1 MFESERRRMAQI
13 LILDDEL
20 PLLQSLTL
28 ELGRG
33 GHQCLAAETG
43 TEALSI
49 IENNSIEMAILDVQ
63 LPDISGLEVLRK
75 LQQEMPEV
83 PVLMITAYAS
93 VDSAVEA
100 MKEGALDYLEK
111 PLDLEELHLVV
122 ERELANAAVRRLVD
136 AHERVSAL
144 TSQNEIIGECLQ
156 IQDIFKVIDQ
166 ISEITVKSAAE
177 LPTMLIG
184 GETGVGKDLLA
195 RIIHE
200 SGSISHFPFLQVNCS
215 GLPRDLIESE
225 LFGHEKGAFT
235 GASQKKQGLFEVAA
249 GGTIFL
255 DEIGDMPLDM
265 QTKLLN
271 VLETKKVRR
280 VGGTREYTANVR
292 IIAATN
298 QDLEIASRDG
308 SFRSDLYYRLKV
320 VSILLPPLRERGHD
334 QDLLIDHF
342 LDLNK
347 HKYRKSNLTLPDA
360 VRDEMKKYPW
370 PGNIREL
377 AHTIERLVLISSDDE
392 IHSPGL
398 MEALDKHDHRQ
409 LGPQKVSELQF
420 DFDTGECT
428 LAAIEKQL
436 LEQALDYTDGNVSE
450 VARLLGLTRGA
461 LRHRLEKRGLGSS
474 GS

>member
-1 MFESERRRMAQI
+1 MAQI
-13 LILDDEL
+13 LILDDEQ

-43 TEALSI
+43 SEALDI
-49 IENNSIEMAILDVQ
+49 IENNSVDMAILDVQ

-75 LQQEMPEV
+75 IRQEMPEV

-122 ERELANAAVRRLVD
+122 ERELGNAAVRRLVD

-144 TSQNEIIGECLQ
+144 TSQNEIIGKCPQMQEIYQ
-156 IQDIFKVIDQ
+156 VIKQ
-166 ISEITVKSAAE
+166 VSAVAVESAAE

-195 RIIHE
+195 RVIHE
-200 SGSISHFPFLQVNCS
+200 SGSLARYPFLQVNCS
-215 GLPRDLIESE
+215 GLPKDLIESE

-235 GASQKKQGLFEVAA
+235 GATQKKQGLFEVAA

-280 VGGTREYTANVR
+280 VGGTREYAANVR

-298 QDLEIASRDG
+298 QDLESSSRDG

-320 VSILLPPLRERGHD
+320 LSIMLPPLRERGD
-334 QDLLIDHF
+334 DLDLLIDHF
-342 LDLNK
+342 LEINRQ
-347 HKYRKSNLTLPDA
+347 KYKKEQLELPDT
-360 VRDEMKKYPW
+360 VREEMQKYPW
-370 PGNIREL
+370 PGNVREL
-377 AHTIERLVLISSDDE
+377 AHTIERLVLISSDSM

-398 MEALDKHDHRQ
+398 MQSHDLAKSQ
-409 LGPQKVSELQF
+409 NYGPQKADELTF
-420 DFDTGECT
+420 DFGSGQCT
-428 LAAIEKQL
+428 LAAVEKQL
-436 LEQALDYTDGNVSE
+436 LEQALSYTDGNVSE

-461 LRHRLEKRGLGSS
+461 LRHRLDKRGIGSN
-474 GS
+474 

>member
-1 MFESERRRMAQI
+1 MAQI
-13 LILDDEL
+13 LILDDEQ

-43 TEALSI
+43 AEAMSI
-49 IENNSIEMAILDVQ
+49 IDKESIDMAILDVQ

-75 LQQEMPEV
+75 LRQEMPEV
-83 PVLMITAYAS
+83 PVLMVTAYAS

-122 ERELANAAVRRLVD
+122 ERELSNAAVRRIVD

-144 TSQNEIIGECLQ
+144 TSHKKIVGECPQ
-156 IQDIFKVIDQ
+156 MKEVFQVIDQ
-166 ISEITVKSAAE
+166 ISGIAIENAAD

-184 GETGVGKDLLA
+184 GETGVGKDLIARFIHDSGGLA
-195 RIIHE
+195 R
-200 SGSISHFPFLQVNCS
+200 FPFLQVNCS
-215 GLPRDLIESE
+215 GLPKDLIESE

-235 GASQKKQGLFEVAA
+235 GASQKKQGLFEVAS

-255 DEIGDMPLDM
+255 DEIADMPLDM

-280 VGGTREYTANVR
+280 VGGTREYSADVR
-292 IIAATN
+292 IIAASN
-298 QDLEIASRDG
+298 QDLEEASRNG
-308 SFRSDLYYRLKV
+308 TFRSDLYYRLKV
-320 VSILLPPLRERGHD
+320 LSIHLPPLRDRGAD
-334 QDLLIDHF
+334 IDLFIDHF
-342 LDLNK
+342 LDLNRQ
-347 HKYRKSNLTLPDA
+347 KYRKSKLTLLESA
-360 VRDEMKKYPW
+360 RDEMRQYSW
-370 PGNIREL
+370 PGNVREL
-377 AHTIERLVLISSDDE
+377 AHTIERLVLISTDGQ
-392 IHSPGL
+392 IHSSGL
-398 MEALDKHDHRQ
+398 LDSQLQDEEHRS
-409 LGPQKVSELQF
+409 GPQKASDLQF
-420 DFDTGECT
+420 DFDSGECT

-436 LEQALDYTDGNVSE
+436 LQQALEYTGGNVSE

-461 LRHRLEKRGLGSS
+461 LRHRLDKRGLGSN
-474 GS
+474 

>member
-1 MFESERRRMAQI
+1 MAQI
-13 LILDDEL
+13 LILDDEQ

-43 TEALSI
+43 AEAMSI
-49 IENNSIEMAILDVQ
+49 IKSESIDMAILDVQ

-75 LQQEMPEV
+75 LRQEMPEV
-83 PVLMITAYAS
+83 PVLMVTAYAS

-122 ERELANAAVRRLVD
+122 ERELSNAAVRRLVD

-144 TSQNEIIGECLQ
+144 TSTKKIVGECPQ
-156 IQDIFKVIDQ
+156 MKEIFRVIEQ
-166 ISEITVKSAAE
+166 ISEIAVENAAD
-177 LPTMLIG
+177 LPTLLIG
-184 GETGVGKDLLA
+184 GETGVGKDLIA
-195 RIIHE
+195 RFIHD
-200 SGSISHFPFLQVNCS
+200 SGGLSRFPFLQVNCS
-215 GLPRDLIESE
+215 GLPKDLIESE

-235 GASQKKQGLFEVAA
+235 GASQKKQGLFEVAS

-280 VGGTREYTANVR
+280 VGGTREYSANVR

-298 QDLEIASRDG
+298 QDLEEASRNG

-320 VSILLPPLRERGHD
+320 LSIHLPPLRDRGD
-334 QDLLIDHF
+334 DLDLLIDHF
-342 LDLNK
+342 VDLNK
-347 HKYRKSNLTLPDA
+347 QKYRKSQLTLPES
-360 VRDEMKKYPW
+360 VRDEMRKYSW

-377 AHTIERLVLISSDDE
+377 AHTIERLVLVSTDGQ
-392 IHSPGL
+392 IHSSGL
-398 MEALDKHDHRQ
+398 LDDHLLDEERSF
-409 LGPQKVSELQF
+409 GPQAASELQF
-420 DFDTGECT
+420 DFDSRECT

-436 LEQALDYTDGNVSE
+436 LQQALAYTDGNVSE

-461 LRHRLEKRGLGSS
+461 LRHRLEKRGIGSS
-474 GS
+474 DSN

>member
-1 MFESERRRMAQI
+1 MAQI
-13 LILDDEL
+13 LILDDEQA
-20 PLLQSLTL
+20 LLQSLTL

-43 TEALSI
+43 SEALDI
-49 IENNSIEMAILDVQ
+49 IENNSVDMAILDVQ

-75 LQQEMPEV
+75 IRQEMPEV

-122 ERELANAAVRRLVD
+122 ERELGNAAVRRLVD

-144 TSQNEIIGECLQ
+144 SSQNEIIGDCPQ
-156 IQDIFKVIDQ
+156 IKEIYQVIDQ
-166 ISEITVKSAAE
+166 ISEITVDSAAE

-195 RIIHE
+195 RVIHE
-200 SGSISHFPFLQVNCS
+200 SGSLSRFPFLQVNCS
-215 GLPRDLIESE
+215 GLPKDLIESE

-280 VGGTREYTANVR
+280 VGGTREYSADVR

-298 QDLEIASRDG
+298 QDLESAAREG

-320 VSILLPPLRERGHD
+320 VSIFLPPLRERGT
-334 QDLLIDHF
+334 DLDMLIDHF
-342 LDLNK
+342 LEINRQ
-347 HKYRKSNLTLPDA
+347 KYRKFKLQLPESI
-360 VRDEMKKYPW
+360 REEMRNYQW

-377 AHTIERLVLISSDDE
+377 AHTIERLVLISSGDQ
-392 IHSPGL
+392 ILSPGL
-398 MEALDKHDHRQ
+398 LESHDQTENHNV
-409 LGPQKVSELQF
+409 GPQKASEITF
-420 DFDTGECT
+420 DFDSGQCS
-428 LAAIEKQL
+428 LADIEKQL
-436 LEQALDYTDGNVSE
+436 LEQALEFTGGNVSE

-461 LRHRLEKRGLGSS
+461 LRHRLDKRGLGPN
-474 GS
+474 G

>member
-1 MFESERRRMAQI
+1 MAQI
-13 LILDDEL
+13 LILDDEQ

-33 GHQCLAAETG
+33 GHHCLTAETG
-43 TEALSI
+43 SEALNI
-49 IENNSIEMAILDVQ
+49 IENESIDMAILDVQ

-75 LQQEMPEV
+75 IRQEMPEV

-100 MKEGALDYLEK
+100 MKDGALDYLEK

-122 ERELANAAVRRLVD
+122 ERELSNAEVRRLVD

-144 TSQNEIIGECLQ
+144 SSQNEIIGESSVMQ
-156 IQDIFKVIDQ
+156 GIFRVMEQ
-166 ISEITVKSAAE
+166 ISAISVENAAE

-195 RIIHE
+195 RVIHE
-200 SGSISHFPFLQVNCS
+200 TGSLARFPFLQVNCS

-235 GASQKKQGLFEVAA
+235 GATQKKQGLFEVAA

-280 VGGTREYTANVR
+280 VGGTREYSADVR

-298 QDLEIASRDG
+298 QDLEKASRDG

-320 VSILLPPLRERGHD
+320 LSIHLPPLREREND
-334 QDLLIDHF
+334 LDLLIDHF
-342 LDLNK
+342 LDI
-347 HKYRKSNLTLPDA
+347 HRQKYRKPKLNLSDQ
-360 VRDEMKKYPW
+360 VRQEMRNYPW

-377 AHTIERLVLISSDDE
+377 AHTIERLVLISSGSE
-392 IHSPGL
+392 VLSPGL
-398 MEALDKHDHRQ
+398 LETPESAEIRNTT
-409 LGPQKVSELQF
+409 PQNVGEIQF
-420 DFDTGECT
+420 DFSSGECT

-436 LEQALDYTDGNVSE
+436 LQQALDYTRGNVSE
-450 VARLLGLTRGA
+450 VARLLDLTRGA
-461 LRHRLEKRGLGSS
+461 LRHRLDKRGLGSS
-474 GS
+474 